1 MQEIIKTKKFVRLA
15 IDEAI
20 RNVQVIIDTIE
31 TMRKTATTTEDP
43 SDFEFLSSQ
52 IRAALESPIQG
63 GIEKYFYNF
72 ITESNLRG
80 PLRDK
85 CI

>member
-1 MQEIIKTKKFVRLA
+1 
-15 IDEAI
+15 
-20 RNVQVIIDTIE
+20 
-31 TMRKTATTTEDP
+31 MRKTATTTEDP

-72 ITESNLRG
+72 ITETNLKG

-85 CI
+85 CM